1 MLFFKTKTTIK
12 EVVMSYFLKSFL
24 VIVFLFVVGALQRR
38 FSSETMVNGFM
49 DYEKGE
55 ELAPTIF
62 KKRKKTK

>member
-1 MLFFKTKTTIK
+1 
-12 EVVMSYFLKSFL
+12 MSYFLKSFL

>member
-24 VIVFLFVVGALQRR
+24 VIVGALQRR